1 MSADGTAPDERGV
14 KRGMRLL
21 AVVLTAEERAHVADE
36 MAALEAAKEDAEAE
50 LERIKSALKE
60 QSAGASGRVASL
72 DASAKAKARIYRE
85 GRVVRDVPVTIRT
98 DWTTRRRTI
107 TRDDTGEVVESSP
120 ASQEDLDALCT
131 WVTEGVQR
139 KLMGPDGS
147 VVKTVP
153 LPDSERQKALPG
165 VVVEKP
171 VGEDAEAASDDVP
184 DAEPGTARMWIHGG
198 AWRHLDHKDSDRLEK
213 PDPKGPAVTWAADGD
228 WFRADVPIT
237 VLSQVEAHAR
247 KAEVR
252 FFTQHARP
260 NLADLMAQT
269 EEEPTRLKPKGRRG
283 VLPPRE

>member
-14 KRGMRLL
+14 KRGLRLL
-21 AVVLTAEERAHVADE
+21 SVVLTAEERAHVADE

-50 LERIKSALKE
+50 LERIKSTLKE

-72 DASAKAKARIYRE
+72 DASAKARIYRE
-85 GRVVRDVPVTIRT
+85 GRVMRDVAVTIRT

-120 ASQEDLDALCT
+120 ASQEDLDALCS
-131 WVTEGVQR
+131 WVTEGVTR
-139 KLMGPDGS
+139 KLLGPDGS

-153 LPDSERQKALPG
+153 LPDAERQGVLPA
-165 VVVEKP
+165 VRVEKP
-171 VGEDAEAASDDVP
+171 AGEGTEVASDDVP
-184 DAEPGTARMWIHGG
+184 DAEPGTARVWIHGG

-213 PDPKGPAVTWAADGD
+213 PDPKGPAVTWTADGD

-269 EEEPTRLKPKGRRG
+269 EEEPTRLNPKGKRRG
-283 VLPPRE
+283 ALPPRE